1 MLASGNPVWYSI
13 NMMKNK
19 STLAKLLSNE
29 DINVVHKQMETAYF
43 NSKSRELGLPI
54 WKDEEMTKDI
64 YDLMVCHEIGHA
76 LWTPLNML
84 EKASVRKL
92 NHGVVN
98 IIEDARI
105 EGFVK
110 SKYPGA
116 IGVMKRGY
124 KDLVAKDFFGTKNE
138 DINTFNLID
147 RINVFFKSGDDTIRF
162 SDEEKVWVDR
172 VAAVKTEDEVLDLAE
187 ELYKYMEENAPET
200 DNHDNGESGDG
211 EVEEENSN
219 DGNDDSST
227 GGDTAGDNDAAG
239 DDAGNGSSAGKG
251 DEEVDDKNS
260 DDGISGNGAGDD
272 GERTDDVGNSDV
284 GNTEGG
290 VGSESNGAASPK
302 TDKAG
307 TSTMDAMRDK
317 AAADRIY
324 ANIPKVDLDEIVV
337 GYKTVISEMNE
348 HYTNGKVGNET
359 FFEKT
364 KEEAETLKK
373 DSKKTVAYMVKEFEM
388 KKAAD
393 QYARASVS
401 KTGSLDM
408 GRLHTYKFNDDIFK
422 KVTTLPGATNHGLVM
437 MVDWSG
443 SMSDNIKGTISQ
455 VFNLVWF
462 CRKVNIPFSVVA
474 FSDVYHKNGGYN
486 YHREDPKMT
495 KAGDIAMRKFNLLE
509 FFNSDMT
516 ASEENEMIHNLVMY
530 VARLSRGYRDWSN
543 DGYPI
548 DIPRKYNM
556 GGTPLNDSIIA
567 LMDFVP
573 AFKEKTGVQKINTII
588 LTDGASNSMA
598 GIHDYKLIT
607 EGEEKGS
614 HIEVISPISGSY
626 RFNTTTIIKDRVSG
640 ESVEGSET
648 SDLLKLLKARVPG
661 MNVIGF
667 FIAGTG
673 RSGRVDKRSLYY
685 LLPGDSM
692 GETMEKIK
700 FLNKNKYL
708 AITSLGYDEYYVLP
722 GGNNLEI
729 TDEGLGD
736 ELVGASKA
744 KLKSAFGK
752 SMKGKVASRPL
763 LNKFIKL
770 VA

>member
-1 MLASGNPVWYSI
+1 
-13 NMMKNK
+13 MKNK
-19 STLAKLLSNE
+19 STLAKLLSEE

-43 NSKSRELGLPI
+43 NSKTRELGLPI
-54 WKDEEMTKDI
+54 WKDEDMTKDI

-76 LWTPLNML
+76 LWTPLDML

-110 SKYPGA
+110 TKYPGA

-147 RINVFFKSGDDTIRF
+147 RINVFFKSGDDTIRL

-187 ELYKYMEENAPET
+187 ELYKWMEENAPET
-200 DNHDNGESGDG
+200 DNHDNGEAGAGETGDENEG
-211 EVEEENSN
+211 ETS
-219 DGNDDSST
+219 DGNGNS
-227 GGDTAGDNDAAG
+227 GGDASD
-239 DDAGNGSSAGKG
+239 SSAGDTG
-251 DEEVDDKNS
+251 DEAGTDAGTGTGEGEEVDDKTGDN
-260 DDGISGNGAGDD
+260 GMGAGNDSGDD
-272 GERTDDVGNSDV
+272 TDSVLDGSDS
-284 GNTEGG
+284 GLGATEGG
-290 VGSESNGAASPK
+290 DGEVNTAASPK

-307 TSTMDAMRDK
+307 TSAMDAMRDK

-324 ANIPKVDLDEIVV
+324 GNIPKVDLDKIVV
-337 GYKTVISEMNE
+337 GYKTVVSEMKK
-348 HYTNGKVGNET
+348 HYSEAKVGDT
-359 FFEKT
+359 LYFEKT
-364 KEEAETLKK
+364 LEEAEALKK

-393 QYARASVS
+393 QYARAAVS

-437 MVDWSG
+437 MIDWSG
-443 SMSDNIKGTISQ
+443 SMSDNLKGTLTQ

-474 FSDVYHKNGGYN
+474 FSDVYCRNGGWGS
-486 YHREDPKMT
+486 RPDPVWT
-495 KAGDIAMRKFNLLE
+495 KAGDIATREFHLLE

-530 VARLSRGYRDWSN
+530 VSRFVRYREWSTE
-543 DGYPI
+543 GYPYN
-548 DIPRKYNM
+548 IPSKYTM
-556 GGTPLNDSIIA
+556 GGTPLNDWIIA

-588 LTDGASNSMA
+588 LTDGASNSTA

-607 EGEEKGS
+607 EGEDKGS
-614 HIEVISPISGSY
+614 HIEVISPISRSSYGSIKSE
-626 RFNTTTIIKDRVSG
+626 TIIKDPVSG
-640 ESVEGSET
+640 KVAKGYET
-648 SDLLKLLKARVPG
+648 TTYLELLKARVPG

-667 FIAGTG
+667 FVAGSG
-673 RSGRVDKRSLYY
+673 KSGRVDKRSLYY
-685 LLPGDSM
+685 LLPGEDS
-692 GETMEKIK
+692 GEIMEKVK

-722 GGNNLEI
+722 GGNSLEI
-729 TDEGLGD
+729 NDEGLSD

-752 SMKGKVASRPL
+752 SMKGKVSSRPL

>member
-1 MLASGNPVWYSI
+1 
-13 NMMKNK
+13 MKNK
-19 STLAKLLSNE
+19 STLAKLLSEE

-43 NSKSRELGLPI
+43 NSKTRELGLPI
-54 WKDEEMTKDI
+54 WKDEDMTKDI

-76 LWTPLNML
+76 LWTPLDML

-110 SKYPGA
+110 TKYPGA

-124 KDLVAKDFFGTKNE
+124 KDLVAKDFFGTKDE
-138 DINTFNLID
+138 DINTFNLAD

-187 ELYKYMEENAPET
+187 ELYKWMEENAPET
-200 DNHDNGESGDG
+200 DNHDNGEAGAGETGDENEG
-211 EVEEENSN
+211 ETS
-219 DGNDDSST
+219 DGNGNS
-227 GGDTAGDNDAAG
+227 GGDASD
-239 DDAGNGSSAGKG
+239 SSAGDTG
-251 DEEVDDKNS
+251 DEAGTDAGTGTGEGEEVDDKTGDN
-260 DDGISGNGAGDD
+260 GMGAGNDSGDD
-272 GERTDDVGNSDV
+272 TDSVLDGSDS
-284 GNTEGG
+284 GLGATEGG
-290 VGSESNGAASPK
+290 DGEVNTAASPK

-307 TSTMDAMRDK
+307 TSAMDAMRDK

-324 ANIPKVDLDEIVV
+324 GNIPKVDLDKIVV
-337 GYKTVISEMNE
+337 GYKTVVSEMKK
-348 HYTNGKVGNET
+348 HYSEAKVGDT
-359 FFEKT
+359 LYFEKT
-364 KEEAETLKK
+364 LEEAEALKK

-393 QYARASVS
+393 QYARAAVS

-437 MVDWSG
+437 MIDWSG
-443 SMSDNIKGTISQ
+443 SMSDNLKGTLTQ

-474 FSDVYHKNGGYN
+474 FSDVYSRNGGWGS
-486 YHREDPKMT
+486 RPEPKFT
-495 KAGDIAMRKFNLLE
+495 KAGDIALREFNLLE

-516 ASEENEMIHNLVMY
+516 ASEENEMIHNLIMY
-530 VARLSRGYRDWSN
+530 VSRFARYREWSEE
-543 DGYPI
+543 GYPYN
-548 DIPRKYNM
+548 IPSKYSM

-588 LTDGASNSMA
+588 LTDGASNSTA

-607 EGEEKGS
+607 EGEDKGS
-614 HIEVISPISGSY
+614 HIEVISPISRSSYGSIKSE
-626 RFNTTTIIKDRVSG
+626 TIIKDPVSG
-640 ESVEGSET
+640 KVAKGYET
-648 SDLLKLLKARVPG
+648 TTYLELLKARVPG

-667 FIAGTG
+667 FVAGSG
-673 RSGRVDKRSLYY
+673 KSGRVDKRSLYY
-685 LLPGDSM
+685 LLPGEDS
-692 GETMEKIK
+692 GEIMEKVK

-722 GGNNLEI
+722 GGNAMEI
-729 TDEGLGD
+729 TDDGLSD
-736 ELVGASKA
+736 ELIGASKA
-744 KLKSAFGK
+744 KLKTAFGK
-752 SMKGKVASRPL
+752 SMKGKISSRPL

>member
-1 MLASGNPVWYSI
+1 
-13 NMMKNK
+13 MKNK
-19 STLAKLLSNE
+19 STLAKLLSEE

-43 NSKSRELGLPI
+43 NSKTRELGLPI
-54 WKDEEMTKDI
+54 WKDEDMTKDI

-76 LWTPLNML
+76 LWTPLDML

-110 SKYPGA
+110 TKYPGA

-124 KDLVAKDFFGTKNE
+124 TDLVTKDFFGTKNE

-187 ELYKYMEENAPET
+187 ELYKWMEENAPET
-200 DNHDNGESGDG
+200 DNHDNGEAGAGETGDENEG
-211 EVEEENSN
+211 ETS
-219 DGNDDSST
+219 DGNGNS
-227 GGDTAGDNDAAG
+227 GGDASD
-239 DDAGNGSSAGKG
+239 SSAGDTG
-251 DEEVDDKNS
+251 DEAGTDAGTGTGEGEEVDDKTGDN
-260 DDGISGNGAGDD
+260 GMGAGNDSGDD
-272 GERTDDVGNSDV
+272 TDSVLDGSDS
-284 GNTEGG
+284 GLGATEGG
-290 VGSESNGAASPK
+290 DGEVNTAASPK

-307 TSTMDAMRDK
+307 TSAMDAMRDK

-324 ANIPKVDLDEIVV
+324 GNIPKVDLDKIVV
-337 GYKTVISEMNE
+337 GYKTVVSEMKK
-348 HYTNGKVGNET
+348 HYSEAKVGDT
-359 FFEKT
+359 LYFEKT
-364 KEEAETLKK
+364 LEEAEALKK

-393 QYARASVS
+393 QYARAAVS

-437 MVDWSG
+437 MIDWSG
-443 SMSDNIKGTISQ
+443 SMSDNLKGTLTQ

-474 FSDVYHKNGGYN
+474 FSDVYSRNGGWGS
-486 YHREDPKMT
+486 RPEPKFT
-495 KAGDIAMRKFNLLE
+495 KAGDIALREFNLLE

-516 ASEENEMIHNLVMY
+516 ASEENEMIHNLIMY
-530 VARLSRGYRDWSN
+530 VSRFARYREWSEE
-543 DGYPI
+543 GYPYN
-548 DIPRKYNM
+548 IPSKYTM

-588 LTDGASNSMA
+588 LTDGASNSTA

-607 EGEEKGS
+607 EGEDKGS
-614 HIEVISPISGSY
+614 HIEVISPISRSSYGSIKSE
-626 RFNTTTIIKDRVSG
+626 TIIKDPVSG
-640 ESVEGSET
+640 KVAKGYET
-648 SDLLKLLKARVPG
+648 TTYLELLKARVPG

-667 FIAGTG
+667 FVAGSG
-673 RSGRVDKRSLYY
+673 KSGRVDKRSLYY
-685 LLPGDSM
+685 LLPGEDS
-692 GETMEKIK
+692 GEIMEKVK

-722 GGNNLEI
+722 GGNSLEI
-729 TDEGLGD
+729 NDEGLSD

-752 SMKGKVASRPL
+752 SMKGKVSSRPL

>member
-1 MLASGNPVWYSI
+1 
-13 NMMKNK
+13 MMKNK
-19 STLAKLLSNE
+19 STLAKLLSEE

-76 LWTPLNML
+76 LWTPLDML

-110 SKYPGA
+110 TKYPGA

-124 KDLVAKDFFGTKNE
+124 NELVAKDFFGTKNE

-147 RINVFFKSGDDTIRF
+147 RINVFFKSGDASIKFTE
-162 SDEEKVWVDR
+162 EEKVWVDR

-200 DNHDNGESGDG
+200 DNHDNGEAGDG
-211 EVEEENSN
+211 EVGDENEGENS
-219 DGNDDSST
+219 DGNGTGGDDADDSSA
-227 GGDTAGDNDAAG
+227 GDTG
-239 DDAGNGSSAGKG
+239 DDAGADAGTGTGEGK
-251 DEEVDDKNS
+251 EVDDKTG
-260 DDGISGNGAGDD
+260 DNGVGSGDD
-272 GERTDDVGNSDV
+272 PGDVPESDV
-284 GNTEGG
+284 DDSDSGVGDTEGG
-290 VGSESNGAASPK
+290 KGKEGIASSPK

-307 TSTMDAMRDK
+307 ASAMDAMRDK
-317 AAADRIY
+317 AASDRIY
-324 ANIPKVDLDEIVV
+324 GNIPKVDLDAIVV
-337 GYKTVISEMNE
+337 GYKTVLKEMGAHYRNEVAIDNQDGLYFNKTLEESE
-348 HYTNGKVGNET
+348 
-359 FFEKT
+359 
-364 KEEAETLKK
+364 ALKK

-401 KTGSLDM
+401 KTGSLNM
-408 GRLHTYKFNDDIFK
+408 SKLHTYKYNEDLFK

-443 SMSDNIKGTISQ
+443 SMHDNLKGTMAQI
-455 VFNLVWF
+455 FNLVWF

-474 FSDVYHKNGGYN
+474 FSDVYGREGYG
-486 YHREDPKMT
+486 RTRLPFS
-495 KAGDIAMRKFNLLE
+495 KAGDIVLRGFNLLE

-516 ASEENEMIHNLVMY
+516 ASEENAMIHNMVMY
-530 VARLSRGYRDWSN
+530 YSYGGAYRDWREE
-543 DGYPI
+543 GYPYSW
-548 DIPRKYNM
+548 PAKYRM
-556 GGTPLNDSIIA
+556 GGTPLNEAIIG
-567 LMDFVP
+567 LMDYVP
-573 AFKEKTGVQKINTII
+573 MFKEKTGVQKINTVI
-588 LTDGASNSMA
+588 LTDGAGSSLE
-598 GIHDYKLIT
+598 GVHDYKLIT
-607 EGEEKGS
+607 EGENKGD
-614 HIEVISPISGSY
+614 HTETIAPFYGFGRNRAKTIVKDKISGK
-626 RFNTTTIIKDRVSG
+626 I
-640 ESVEGSET
+640 VEGADTPQMLE
-648 SDLLKLLKARVPG
+648 LLKARVPG
-661 MNVIGF
+661 MNVVGF
-667 FIAGTG
+667 FIAGSG
-673 RSGRVDKRSLYY
+673 KSGRVDKRSLYY
-685 LLPGDSM
+685 LLPGE
-692 GETMEKIK
+692 GTVEIMEKVK

-722 GGNNLEI
+722 GGNAMEI
-729 TDEGLGD
+729 ADDGLSD
-736 ELVGASKA
+736 ELIGASKA
-744 KLKSAFGK
+744 KLKTAFGK
-752 SMKGKVASRPL
+752 SMKGKISSRPL

>member
-1 MLASGNPVWYSI
+1 
-13 NMMKNK
+13 MKNK
-19 STLAKLLSNE
+19 STLAKLLSEE

-43 NSKSRELGLPI
+43 NSKTRELGLPI
-54 WKDEEMTKDI
+54 WKDEGMTKDI

-76 LWTPLNML
+76 LWTPLDML

-110 SKYPGA
+110 TKYPGA

-124 KDLVAKDFFGTKNE
+124 TDLVTKDFFGTKDE
-138 DINTFNLID
+138 DINTFNLAD

-187 ELYKYMEENAPET
+187 ELYKWMEENAPET
-200 DNHDNGESGDG
+200 DNHDNGEAGAGETGDENEG
-211 EVEEENSN
+211 ETS
-219 DGNDDSST
+219 DGNGNS
-227 GGDTAGDNDAAG
+227 GGDASD
-239 DDAGNGSSAGKG
+239 SSAGDTG
-251 DEEVDDKNS
+251 DEAGTDAGTGTGEGEEVDDKTGDN
-260 DDGISGNGAGDD
+260 GMGAGNDSGDD
-272 GERTDDVGNSDV
+272 TDSVLDGSDS
-284 GNTEGG
+284 GLGATEGG
-290 VGSESNGAASPK
+290 DGEVNTAASPK

-307 TSTMDAMRDK
+307 TSAMDAMRDK

-324 ANIPKVDLDEIVV
+324 GNIPKVDLDKIVV
-337 GYKTVISEMNE
+337 GYKTVVSEMKK
-348 HYTNGKVGNET
+348 HYSEAKVGDT
-359 FFEKT
+359 LYFEKT
-364 KEEAETLKK
+364 LEEAEALKK

-393 QYARASVS
+393 QYARAAVS

-437 MVDWSG
+437 MIDWSG
-443 SMSDNIKGTISQ
+443 SMSDNLKGTLTQ

-474 FSDVYHKNGGYN
+474 FSDVYSRNGGWGS
-486 YHREDPKMT
+486 RPEPKFT
-495 KAGDIAMRKFNLLE
+495 KAGDIALREFNLLE

-516 ASEENEMIHNLVMY
+516 ASEENEMIHNLIMY
-530 VARLSRGYRDWSN
+530 VSRFARYREWSEE
-543 DGYPI
+543 GYPYN
-548 DIPRKYNM
+548 IPSKYSM

-588 LTDGASNSMA
+588 LTDGASNSTA

-607 EGEEKGS
+607 EGEDKGS
-614 HIEVISPISGSY
+614 HIEVISPISRSSYGSIKSE
-626 RFNTTTIIKDRVSG
+626 TIIKDPVSG
-640 ESVEGSET
+640 KVAKGYET
-648 SDLLKLLKARVPG
+648 TTYLELLKARVPG
-661 MNVIGF
+661 MNVVGF
-667 FIAGTG
+667 FIAGSG
-673 RSGRVDKRSLYY
+673 KSGRVDKRSLYY
-685 LLPGDSM
+685 LLPGDSHT
-692 GETMEKIK
+692 ETMEKVK

-722 GGNNLEI
+722 GGNSLEI

-744 KLKSAFGK
+744 KLKTAFGK
-752 SMKGKVASRPL
+752 SMKGKISSRPL

>member
-1 MLASGNPVWYSI
+1 
-13 NMMKNK
+13 MKNK
-19 STLAKLLSNE
+19 STLAKLLSEE

-43 NSKSRELGLPI
+43 NSKTRELGLPI
-54 WKDEEMTKDI
+54 WKDEDMTKDI

-76 LWTPLNML
+76 LWTPLDML

-110 SKYPGA
+110 TKYPGA

-124 KDLVAKDFFGTKNE
+124 KDLVAKDFFGTKDE
-138 DINTFNLID
+138 DINTFNLAD

-172 VAAVKTEDEVLDLAE
+172 GAAVKTEDEVLDLAE
-187 ELYKYMEENAPET
+187 ELYKWMEENAPET
-200 DNHDNGESGDG
+200 DNHDNGEAGAGETGDENEG
-211 EVEEENSN
+211 ETS
-219 DGNDDSST
+219 DGNGNS
-227 GGDTAGDNDAAG
+227 GGDASD
-239 DDAGNGSSAGKG
+239 SSAGDTG
-251 DEEVDDKNS
+251 DEAGTDAGTGTGEGEEVDDKTGDN
-260 DDGISGNGAGDD
+260 GMGAGNDSGDD
-272 GERTDDVGNSDV
+272 TDSVLDGSDS
-284 GNTEGG
+284 GLGATEGG
-290 VGSESNGAASPK
+290 DGEVNTAASPK

-307 TSTMDAMRDK
+307 TSAMDAMRDK

-324 ANIPKVDLDEIVV
+324 GNIPKVDLDKIVV
-337 GYKTVISEMNE
+337 GYKTVVSEMKK
-348 HYTNGKVGNET
+348 HYSEAKVGDT
-359 FFEKT
+359 LYFEKT
-364 KEEAETLKK
+364 LEEAEALKK

-393 QYARASVS
+393 QYARAAVS

-437 MVDWSG
+437 MIDWSG
-443 SMSDNIKGTISQ
+443 SMSDNLKGTLTQ

-474 FSDVYHKNGGYN
+474 FSDVYSRNGGWGS
-486 YHREDPKMT
+486 RPEPKFT
-495 KAGDIAMRKFNLLE
+495 KAGDIALREFNLLE

-516 ASEENEMIHNLVMY
+516 ASEENEMIHNLIMY
-530 VARLSRGYRDWSN
+530 VSRFARYREWSEE
-543 DGYPI
+543 GYPYN
-548 DIPRKYNM
+548 IPSKYTM

-588 LTDGASNSMA
+588 LTDGASNSTA

-607 EGEEKGS
+607 EGEDKGS
-614 HIEVISPISGSY
+614 HIEVISPISRSSYGSIKSE
-626 RFNTTTIIKDRVSG
+626 TIIKDPVSG
-640 ESVEGSET
+640 KVAKGYET
-648 SDLLKLLKARVPG
+648 TTYLELLKARVPG

-667 FIAGTG
+667 FVAGSG
-673 RSGRVDKRSLYY
+673 KSGRVDKRSLYY
-685 LLPGDSM
+685 LLPGEDS
-692 GETMEKIK
+692 GEIMEKVK

-722 GGNNLEI
+722 GGNSLEI
-729 TDEGLGD
+729 NDEGLSD

-752 SMKGKVASRPL
+752 SMKGKVSSRPL

>member
-1 MLASGNPVWYSI
+1 
-13 NMMKNK
+13 MKNK
-19 STLAKLLSNE
+19 STLAKLLSEE

-43 NSKSRELGLPI
+43 NSKTRELGLPI
-54 WKDEEMTKDI
+54 WKDEDMTKDI

-76 LWTPLNML
+76 LWTPLDML

-110 SKYPGA
+110 TKYPGA

-124 KDLVAKDFFGTKNE
+124 TDLVTKDFFGTKNE

-187 ELYKYMEENAPET
+187 ELYKWMEENAPET
-200 DNHDNGESGDG
+200 DNHDNGEAGAGETGDENEG
-211 EVEEENSN
+211 ETS
-219 DGNDDSST
+219 DGNGNS
-227 GGDTAGDNDAAG
+227 GGDASD
-239 DDAGNGSSAGKG
+239 SSAGDTG
-251 DEEVDDKNS
+251 DEAGTDAGTGTGEGEEVDDKTGDN
-260 DDGISGNGAGDD
+260 GMGAGNDSGDD
-272 GERTDDVGNSDV
+272 TDSVLDGSDS
-284 GNTEGG
+284 GLGATEGG
-290 VGSESNGAASPK
+290 DGEVNTAASPK

-307 TSTMDAMRDK
+307 TSAMDAMRDK

-324 ANIPKVDLDEIVV
+324 GNIPKVDLDKIVV
-337 GYKTVISEMNE
+337 GYKTVVSEMKK
-348 HYTNGKVGNET
+348 HYSEAKVGDT
-359 FFEKT
+359 LYFEKT
-364 KEEAETLKK
+364 LEEAEALKK

-393 QYARASVS
+393 QYARAAVS

-437 MVDWSG
+437 MIDWSG
-443 SMSDNIKGTISQ
+443 SMSDNLKGTLTQ

-474 FSDVYHKNGGYN
+474 FSDVYSRNGGWGS
-486 YHREDPKMT
+486 RPEPKFT
-495 KAGDIAMRKFNLLE
+495 KAGDIALREFNLLE

-516 ASEENEMIHNLVMY
+516 ASEENEMIHNLIMY
-530 VARLSRGYRDWSN
+530 VSRFARYREWSEE
-543 DGYPI
+543 GYPYN
-548 DIPRKYNM
+548 IPSKYSM

-588 LTDGASNSMA
+588 LTDGASNSTA

-607 EGEEKGS
+607 EGEDKGS
-614 HIEVISPISGSY
+614 HIEVISPISRSSYGSIKSE
-626 RFNTTTIIKDRVSG
+626 TIIKDPVSG
-640 ESVEGSET
+640 KVAKGYET
-648 SDLLKLLKARVPG
+648 TTYLELLKARVPG

-667 FIAGTG
+667 FIAGSG
-673 RSGRVDKRSLYY
+673 KSGRVDKRSLYY
-685 LLPGDSM
+685 LLPGDSHT
-692 GETMEKIK
+692 ETMEKVK

-722 GGNNLEI
+722 GGNSLEI
-729 TDEGLGD
+729 NDEGLSD

-752 SMKGKVASRPL
+752 SMKGKVSSRPL

>member
-1 MLASGNPVWYSI
+1 
-13 NMMKNK
+13 MKNK
-19 STLAKLLSNE
+19 STLAKLLSEE

-43 NSKSRELGLPI
+43 NSKTRELGLPI
-54 WKDEEMTKDI
+54 WKDEDMTKDI

-76 LWTPLNML
+76 LWTPLDML

-110 SKYPGA
+110 TKYPGA

-124 KDLVAKDFFGTKNE
+124 KDLVAKDFFGTKDE
-138 DINTFNLID
+138 DINTFNLAD

-187 ELYKYMEENAPET
+187 ELYKWMEENAPET
-200 DNHDNGESGDG
+200 DNHDNGEAGAGETGDENEG
-211 EVEEENSN
+211 ETS
-219 DGNDDSST
+219 DGNGNS
-227 GGDTAGDNDAAG
+227 GGDASD
-239 DDAGNGSSAGKG
+239 SSAGDTG
-251 DEEVDDKNS
+251 DEAGTDAGTGTGEGEEVDDKTGDN
-260 DDGISGNGAGDD
+260 GMGAGNDSGDD
-272 GERTDDVGNSDV
+272 TDSVLDGSDS
-284 GNTEGG
+284 GLGATEGG
-290 VGSESNGAASPK
+290 DGEVNTAASPK

-307 TSTMDAMRDK
+307 TSAMDAMRDK

-324 ANIPKVDLDEIVV
+324 GNIPKVDLDKIVV
-337 GYKTVISEMNE
+337 GYKTVVSEMKK
-348 HYTNGKVGNET
+348 HYSEAKVGDT
-359 FFEKT
+359 LYFEKT
-364 KEEAETLKK
+364 LEEAEALKK

-393 QYARASVS
+393 QYARAAVS

-437 MVDWSG
+437 MIDWSG
-443 SMSDNIKGTISQ
+443 SMSDNLKGTLTQ

-474 FSDVYHKNGGYN
+474 FSDVYSRNGGWGS
-486 YHREDPKMT
+486 RPEPKFT
-495 KAGDIAMRKFNLLE
+495 KAGDIALREFNLLE

-516 ASEENEMIHNLVMY
+516 ASEENEMIHNLIMY
-530 VARLSRGYRDWSN
+530 VSRFARYREWSEE
-543 DGYPI
+543 GYPYN
-548 DIPRKYNM
+548 IPSKYSM

-588 LTDGASNSMA
+588 LTDGASNSTA

-607 EGEEKGS
+607 EGEDKGS
-614 HIEVISPISGSY
+614 HIEVISPISRSSYGSIKSE
-626 RFNTTTIIKDRVSG
+626 TIIKDPVSG
-640 ESVEGSET
+640 KVAKGYET
-648 SDLLKLLKARVPG
+648 TTYLELLKARVPG

-667 FIAGTG
+667 FVAGSG
-673 RSGRVDKRSLYY
+673 KSGRVDKRSLYY
-685 LLPGDSM
+685 LLPGEDS
-692 GETMEKIK
+692 GEIMEKVK

-722 GGNNLEI
+722 GGNSLEI
-729 TDEGLGD
+729 NDEGLSD

-752 SMKGKVASRPL
+752 SMKGKVSSRPL

>member
-1 MLASGNPVWYSI
+1 
-13 NMMKNK
+13 MKNK
-19 STLAKLLSNE
+19 STLAKLLSEE

-43 NSKSRELGLPI
+43 NSKTRELGLPI
-54 WKDEEMTKDI
+54 WKDEGMTKDI

-76 LWTPLNML
+76 LWTPLDML

-110 SKYPGA
+110 TKYPGA

-124 KDLVAKDFFGTKNE
+124 TDLVTKDFFGTKNE

-147 RINVFFKSGDDTIRF
+147 RINVFFKSGDTSIKF
-162 SDEEKVWVDR
+162 TEEEKVWVDR

-187 ELYKYMEENAPET
+187 ELYKWMEENAPET
-200 DNHDNGESGDG
+200 DNHDNGEAGAG
-211 EVEEENSN
+211 ETDDENEGETS
-219 DGNDDSST
+219 DGNGNSDNNESGAEYESVDGDSASSDDSSNKGEVGEDDKT
-227 GGDTAGDNDAAG
+227 GDNG
-239 DDAGNGSSAGKG
+239 DNGVGS
-251 DEEVDDKNS
+251 S
-260 DDGISGNGAGDD
+260 DDGLDD
-272 GERTDDVGNSDV
+272 TDSSDDDSDS
-284 GNTEGG
+284 G
-290 VGSESNGAASPK
+290 VGDTVGGIGGDGTGSSPK

-307 TSTMDAMRDK
+307 ASVMDAMRDK

-324 ANIPKVDLDEIVV
+324 ANIPKVDLDKTVV
-337 GYKTVISEMNE
+337 GYKTVVSEFKE
-348 HYTNGKVGNET
+348 HYSKEKTNDT
-359 FFEKT
+359 LYFEKT
-364 KEEAETLKK
+364 LEEAENLKK

-393 QYARASVS
+393 QYARAAVS

-437 MVDWSG
+437 MIDWSG
-443 SMSDNIKGTISQ
+443 SMSDNLKGTLTQ

-474 FSDVYHKNGGYN
+474 FSDVYCRNGGWSS
-486 YHREDPKMT
+486 RPDPVWT
-495 KAGDIAMRKFNLLE
+495 KAGDIATREFHLLE

-530 VARLSRGYRDWSN
+530 VSRFVRYREWSTE
-543 DGYPI
+543 GYPYN
-548 DIPRKYNM
+548 IPSKYTM

-598 GIHDYKLIT
+598 GIHDYSLVT
-607 EGEEKGS
+607 EGEDAGK
-614 HIEVISPISGSY
+614 HVKVIKSISGGWRSS
-626 RFNTTTIIKDRVSG
+626 TVSETIIKDPVSG
-640 ESVEGSET
+640 KTVKGYET
-648 SDLLKLLKARVPG
+648 PAFLELLKARVPG

-667 FIAGTG
+667 FIAGSG
-673 RSGRVDKRSLYY
+673 KSGRVDKRSLYY
-685 LLPGDSM
+685 LLPGDSHT
-692 GETMEKIK
+692 ETMEKVK

-722 GGNNLEI
+722 GGNSLEI

-744 KLKSAFGK
+744 KLKTAFGK
-752 SMKGKVASRPL
+752 SMKGKISSRPL

>member
-1 MLASGNPVWYSI
+1 
-13 NMMKNK
+13 MKNK
-19 STLAKLLSNE
+19 STLAKLLSEE

-43 NSKSRELGLPI
+43 NSKTRELGLPI
-54 WKDEEMTKDI
+54 WKDEDMTKDI

-76 LWTPLNML
+76 LWTPLDML

-110 SKYPGA
+110 TKYPGA

-187 ELYKYMEENAPET
+187 ELYKWMEENAPET
-200 DNHDNGESGDG
+200 DNHDNGEAGAGETGDENEG
-211 EVEEENSN
+211 ETS
-219 DGNDDSST
+219 DGNGNS
-227 GGDTAGDNDAAG
+227 GGDASD
-239 DDAGNGSSAGKG
+239 SSAGDTG
-251 DEEVDDKNS
+251 DEAGTDAGTGTGEGEEVDDKTGDN
-260 DDGISGNGAGDD
+260 GMGAGNDSGDD
-272 GERTDDVGNSDV
+272 TDSVLDGSDS
-284 GNTEGG
+284 GLGATEGG
-290 VGSESNGAASPK
+290 DGEVNTAASPK

-307 TSTMDAMRDK
+307 TSAMDAMRDK

-324 ANIPKVDLDEIVV
+324 GNIPKVDLDKIVV
-337 GYKTVISEMNE
+337 GYKTVVSEMKK
-348 HYTNGKVGNET
+348 HYSEAKVGDT
-359 FFEKT
+359 LYFEKT
-364 KEEAETLKK
+364 LEEAEALKK

-393 QYARASVS
+393 QYARAAVS

-437 MVDWSG
+437 MIDWSG
-443 SMSDNIKGTISQ
+443 SMSDNLKGTLTQ

-474 FSDVYHKNGGYN
+474 FSDVYCRNGGWGS
-486 YHREDPKMT
+486 RPDPVWT
-495 KAGDIAMRKFNLLE
+495 KAGDIALREFNLLE

-516 ASEENEMIHNLVMY
+516 ASEENEMIHNLIMY
-530 VARLSRGYRDWSN
+530 VSRFARYREWSEE
-543 DGYPI
+543 GYPYN
-548 DIPRKYNM
+548 IPSKYSM

-588 LTDGASNSMA
+588 LTDGASNSTA

-607 EGEEKGS
+607 EGEDKGS
-614 HIEVISPISGSY
+614 HIEVISPISRSSYGSIKSE
-626 RFNTTTIIKDRVSG
+626 TIIKDPVSG
-640 ESVEGSET
+640 KVAKGYET
-648 SDLLKLLKARVPG
+648 TTYLELLKARVPG

-667 FIAGTG
+667 FVAGSG
-673 RSGRVDKRSLYY
+673 KSGRVDKRSLYY
-685 LLPGDSM
+685 LLPGEDS
-692 GETMEKIK
+692 GEIMEKVK

-722 GGNNLEI
+722 GGNSLEI
-729 TDEGLGD
+729 NDEGLSD

-752 SMKGKVASRPL
+752 SMKGKVSSRPL